1 MTTQASIG
9 HRNLFQIFDTSVSPA
24 AWTTVAEVRNITP
37 PQYARDAQDATHT
50 ESPEGWREFIP
61 SLKDAGE
68 MSCEL
73 NLVPDSN
80 TMDLIHAQFDSDEPT
95 QVRILFKDG
104 VQTGP
109 TPTCSRFTANVI
121 VTGFPLEAPMDDK
134 MSATLTCKISGK
146 PIFVR
151 ATA

>member
-1 MTTQASIG
+1 VTTLASIG
-9 HRNLFQIFDTSVSPA
+9 HSNLFQIFDTDASPDV
-24 AWTTVAEVRNITP
+24 WVTVAEVRNITP
-37 PQYARDAQDATHT
+37 PSFARDAQDATHT
-50 ESPEGWREFIP
+50 ESTEAWREFIP
-61 SLKDAGE
+61 GLKDAGE

-80 TMDLIHAQFDSDEPT
+80 TMDLILAQFDSDSLT
-95 QVRILFKDG
+95 QVRILFADG

-109 TPTCSRFTANVI
+109 SPTCSRFTCNGI

-134 MSATLTCKISGK
+134 MSATVTVKISGK
-146 PIFVR
+146 PTFVR